1 MLITFRHS
9 LSYFVIGSVPSAL
22 HLVTAMQQRTLSNFG
37 VRKHVQMLSGRW
49 LRDPSPDYMRERFP
63 CKTCGQIFKSKQ
75 GLASHSKH
83 VHNEVREA
91 KAQDGANPHWA
102 WRFLQG
108 AQPHADDAQEP
119 VVVGGA
125 GAFSTPEKRKRVDRK
140 CGRETRQRYTVTQKL
155 HAVDHWHFARES
167 GLEYNEAVIPSYK
180 KRVSVCE
187 GLHFLFV

>member
-1 MLITFRHS
+1 MLIQFRHS

-22 HLVTAMQQRTLSNFG
+22 HLVTAMQQRTFSNFG
-37 VRKHVQMLSGRW
+37 VRNDVQMLSGRW
-49 LRDPSPDYMRERFP
+49 LREPSPDYMREGFP
-63 CKTCGQIFKSKQ
+63 CKTCGQRFKSKQ

-125 GAFSTPEKRKRVDRK
+125 DPFSTPEKKRGIWLMADVA
-140 CGRETRQRYTVTQKL
+140 GRHVSATVSLRSCMLWTTGISHGRVASSTTR
-155 HAVDHWHFARES
+155 
-167 GLEYNEAVIPSYK
+167 P
-180 KRVSVCE
+180 
-187 GLHFLFV
+187 